1 MAIYG
6 KNIMFSVEKL
16 QNLQIGNIYSY
27 KELCNL
33 LDDKEV
39 KGTSRIA
46 QRKVWDSYF
55 TLEKVEGKRV
65 FKLVHIFDNQQ
76 LDNVFR
82 VGEEHIANSAKLILD
97 YFMQYKDTDY
107 FERSE
112 KYPELIETL
121 LFSIDIGET
130 CGYLRSNEVFNY
142 KDVRDIL
149 SDKKHRDWLKEKL
162 KTEKERLKE
171 SYYEPNPIIDTLD
184 KLQIKDNRVIS
195 YFIKTVIQVF
205 ADIRNNLL
213 SSLQKKG
220 VIQHHR
226 KVLVRIKNK
235 RPIALLDI
243 EVAQY
248 NLILQEYCKELNRKI
263 STFGFTKRNW
273 TEFNKRLKNELGYS
287 GIYTGYYVAFTEK
300 TVVAELNEIERDVLE
315 NENRE
320 HFKGKVVAK
329 LESKEQALE
338 IGKDKA
344 PSLFSSNREEARLAV
359 LAMMS
364 DAEVQ
369 MALDEIALT
378 QTGVSTEPEPD
389 TTSFMDKL
397 YSDTETA
404 AKTTTDLNKLVDSF
418 L

>member
-1 MAIYG
+1 
-6 KNIMFSVEKL
+6 MFSVEKL

-27 KELCNL
+27 KELCSL
-33 LDDKEV
+33 LGDKEI
-39 KGTSRIA
+39 KGGGGSRER
-46 QRKVWDSYF
+46 QKKEWSRYF

-65 FKLVHIFDNQQ
+65 FKLVNIFDSQQ

-82 VGEEHIANSAKLILD
+82 VGEEHITNSAKLILN
-97 YFMQYKDTDY
+97 YFMQYKDTDD

-149 SDKKHRDWLKEKL
+149 SDKKHRNWLKEKL

-184 KLQIKDNRVIS
+184 NLQINDNRVIS
-195 YFIKTVIQVF
+195 YFIKTVNQVF

-226 KVLVRIKNK
+226 KVLIKYKNK
-235 RPIALLDI
+235 EKVVLSDI
-243 EVAQY
+243 EEAQY
-248 NLILQEYCKELNRKI
+248 NLILQTYCKELNRKI
-263 STFGFTKRNW
+263 STFGFTKKNW

-320 HFKGKVVAK
+320 HFKGKVVAR
-329 LESKEQALE
+329 LESKEQAVKRVE
-338 IGKDKA
+338 SGT
-344 PSLFSSNREEARLAV
+344 PNFSVDFNREEFLAG
-359 LAMMS
+359 LTMDD
-364 DAEVQ
+364 DAQ
-369 MALDEIALT
+369 AAYIHK
-378 QTGVSTEPEPD
+378 TEPEPN

-397 YSDTETA
+397 YSDAETA
-404 AKTTTDLNKLVDSF
+404 IKTTKELHKLVDSF